1 MFMAN
6 VTIETRKAQLK
17 AMHEVIKEANN
28 ENIYMSWIIIVP
40 DCPQDDD
47 FEFIAEDDDSY
58 NEVVDLFIKL
68 VSKKSYRC

>member
-1 MFMAN
+1 MAIKI
-6 VTIETRKAQLK
+6 TKAMRMAQLK
-17 AMHEVIKEANN
+17 AMHEVILNANN
-28 ENIYMSWIIIVP
+28 ENIYMSWIITVP

-47 FEFIAEDDDSY
+47 FEFIAEDDDNY

>member
-1 MFMAN
+1 MAN